1 MHQQTGPANKSV
13 ASNAN
18 QTVNLYGRRRADH
31 LESFLGMF
39 ARNPTPASKY
49 GTEKSTAV
57 DRNQVIVIAPM
68 AMSTS
73 WK

>member
-1 MHQQTGPANKSV
+1 MGPAKTIV
-13 ASNAN
+13 ASNAS
-18 QTVNLYGRRRADH
+18 QTGHLYGLRRAAH
-31 LESFLGMF
+31 LESLLGMF

-57 DRNQVIVIAPM
+57 DRSQVIVIAPM

-73 WK
+73 